1 MNKKSNKGSDEK
13 VNHKLDRGTHRVLLN
28 YKTMLGPAYIKRN
41 ETQYLSSRIFNSLF
55 WIGKLQKSFN

>member
-13 VNHKLDRGTHRVLLN
+13 VNHKLDRGTHRVLLS

-41 ETQYLSSRIFNSLF
+41 ETQYLSSRS
-55 WIGKLQKSFN
+55 